1 MNFQGNLCIK
11 CHFWGV
17 VAYTEC
23 PKLNYDCIVSDFGDG
38 GIEVIVEYVCM
49 RRSSS
54 NFFIYEFELKL
65 ELKIGLVRHS
75 VIIFSIN

>member
-1 MNFQGNLCIK
+1 M
-11 CHFWGV
+11 
-17 VAYTEC
+17 
-23 PKLNYDCIVSDFGDG
+23 SDFGDG

-49 RRSSS
+49 QRSNS